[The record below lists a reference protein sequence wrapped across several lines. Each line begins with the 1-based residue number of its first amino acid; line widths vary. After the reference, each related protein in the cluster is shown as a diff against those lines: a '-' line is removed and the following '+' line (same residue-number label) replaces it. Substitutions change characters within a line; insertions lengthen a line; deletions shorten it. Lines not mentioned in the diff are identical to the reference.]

1 MAETLRILHYINQFY
16 GGIGGEDK
24 ASVGLSTKDGPVG
37 PGMLM
42 KTVLAGRGEIV
53 KTVICGDNYISEHQA
68 EVIPQILDII
78 REVKP
83 DLVLAG
89 PGFNAGRYGIACAA
103 LTAAVQEQLRP
114 LRHSLRRAH
123 GRRAGT
129 AQNPLRDGALLRE
142 PRHRPL

>member
-42 KTVLAGRGEIV
+42 KAVLAGRGEIV

-78 REVKP
+78 RKVKP
-83 DLVLAG
+83 DVGLPG
-89 PGFNAGRYGIACAA
+89 PGFNAGR
-103 LTAAVQEQLRP
+103 
-114 LRHSLRRAH
+114 
-123 GRRAGT
+123 
-129 AQNPLRDGALLRE
+129 
-142 PRHRPL
+142 